1 MMRAILWAVAT
12 MADLGPRRAHTPV
25 EGPQATLAPTGRL
38 GCSPQ
43 GLQGKSVVACC
54 HEYHINQRQSYQ
66 WRDPWLANASKAFEA
81 PQDAQTAV
89 RWGREQDRCKPRVGA
104 LTGAFKKSA
113 EWLD

>member
-1 MMRAILWAVAT
+1 
-12 MADLGPRRAHTPV
+12 
-25 EGPQATLAPTGRL
+25 L

-43 GLQGKSVVACC
+43 GLQGKSVAACC

-66 WRDPWLANASKAFEA
+66 WRDPWLAKASKAFEA

-89 RWGREQDRCKPRVGA
+89 RWGREKDRCKPRVGA